1 MDLTREEENFCNST
15 KMIIEIIPKH
25 LRQLFVAE
33 WDAKFPSQP
42 WANDNVSGQLL
53 FNAIPPNAK
62 NRNGD
67 LNRKDLQ
74 PKILSGDA
82 NSWDPTILFYLFFYA
97 DLQLID
103 TCRPYTQRAA
113 AINRF
118 RELRNSYFGHPA
130 NMSISVKDFE
140 TLSKEIKDIAKDVF
154 GAVAEN
160 EIDQIIHSQIKSLE
174 YHALKKKYD
183 EEKRDYDVVMSR
195 LDGKS
200 ITLISVFLTYMQC

>member
-1 MDLTREEENFCNST
+1 MDLTREEENFCKST
-15 KMIIEIIPKH
+15 KMIIEIMPKH

-53 FNAIPPNAK
+53 FNAIPDSVK
-62 NRNGD
+62 KGNGD
-67 LNRKDLQ
+67 LKRKELQ

-82 NSWDPTILFYLFFYA
+82 NSWDPTILFYLFLYA

-103 TCRPYTQRAA
+103 ACRPYTEITA
-113 AINRF
+113 AIDRF

-130 NMSISVKDFE
+130 NISMSVDDFE
-140 TLSKEIKDIAKDVF
+140 TLSKEIKDIAKFLF
-154 GAVAEN
+154 GAAAEN
-160 EIDQIIHSQIKSLE
+160 EIDQIKHSQIKSLE

-195 LDGKS
+195 LDGKN